1 MPVDPTPTLIFSIK
15 TLSPTAKGDWSL
27 NPVSNPTVTFLEEIS
42 KDMSLIATPFELLTG
57 IIDGVTFESPFVL
70 FLIVTLES
78 PSS

>member
-1 MPVDPTPTLIFSIK
+1 M
-15 TLSPTAKGDWSL
+15 
-27 NPVSNPTVTFLEEIS
+27 SNPTVTFLEEIS

-70 FLIVTLES
+70 FLMVTLES